1 MYIILSVCEVGSS
14 FMAGRIMCLCLVTA
28 ILIVGVAIGG
38 ANGDAMVSGSV
49 FCDRCKD
56 GQVSLF
62 DYPLTGIK
70 VSMVCPGQ
78 GGQLKV
84 ISEETTNFLG
94 SYVMRFN
101 GASDMSGCRARVS
114 GDGQGCRAVAGP
126 AQSLN
131 LVFQMFDTAIYTVG
145 HLISQPAQPMGN
157 CPRSSSPVPT
167 PVPVTPTLPSPAKS
181 PPVSH
186 PPPQLPPLP
195 RLPPMPSVPFL
206 EASACPYR
214 MWTMPQHECY
224 WRVLAPDLKV
234 SFVFGPL
241 AARKYGNDITL
252 RGSMEGRGD
261 PYRTLLREATTAL
274 LNSYNSIQFPYHP
287 FDVVQRVNYALV
299 QGSTRQVLM
308 TALQFLRANSGRPGN
323 VSCKFTTCK

>member
-1 MYIILSVCEVGSS
+1 MARRTMDVG
-14 FMAGRIMCLCLVTA
+14 MGLVTT
-28 ILIVGVAIGG
+28 ILIVGAAIGG

-49 FCDRCKD
+49 FCDQCKD

-62 DYPLTGIK
+62 MDYPLTGVK
-70 VSMVCPGQ
+70 VAMACPGQ

-94 SYVMRFN
+94 SYVMRFD
-101 GASDMSGCRARVS
+101 GAPDMSGCRAQVS

-131 LVFQMFDTAIYTVG
+131 LVFQMFDTSIYTVG
-145 HLISQPAQPMGN
+145 HLISQPAQPMPN

-167 PVPVTPTLPSPAKS
+167 PVTPTLPPPAKS
-181 PPVSH
+181 PPVLQ
-186 PPPQLPPLP
+186 PPPLP
-195 RLPPMPSVPFL
+195 RLPPMPPVPFL

-214 MWTMPQHECY
+214 MWTMPEHECY

-252 RGSMEGRGD
+252 RGSMTGRGD
-261 PYRTLLREATTAL
+261 PYKTLLREATTAL
-274 LNSYNSIQFPYHP
+274 LNSYNSIEFPYHP
-287 FDVVQRVNYALV
+287 LDVVQHLNMALIG
-299 QGSTRQVLM
+299 GSTRQVLI

-323 VSCKFTTCK
+323 VTCKFTTCK